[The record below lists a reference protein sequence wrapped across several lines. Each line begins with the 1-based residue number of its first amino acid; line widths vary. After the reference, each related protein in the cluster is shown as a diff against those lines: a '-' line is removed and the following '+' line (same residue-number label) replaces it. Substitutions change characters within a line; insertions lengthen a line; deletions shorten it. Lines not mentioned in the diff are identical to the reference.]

1 MGENACLGRAQDQD
15 PGEFYHQLH
24 NRDEHVLQE
33 SEGERYGEEETQMWT
48 VYAVDVHNPLH
59 VESSGDERTIGDRR
73 VLVVI
78 ERPDGAEANLVLVDR
93 ILVVRGKHRM
103 SRADE

>member
-1 MGENACLGRAQDQD
+1 M
-15 PGEFYHQLH
+15 
-24 NRDEHVLQE
+24 EH
-33 SEGERYGEEETQMWT
+33 
-48 VYAVDVHNPLH
+48 PLH